1 MREGHLMN
9 EPVVPV
15 APVAV
20 ESEAL
25 APGEPSAVRAGQ
37 LLRQAREAV
46 GLHVA
51 ALAVSL
57 KVPVGKLEALEAGRL
72 DALPDVMFARALA
85 ASICR
90 SLKIDAAPILAHFPQ
105 GAASRLGA
113 VDSAINTPF
122 RPPHAGPRFGLKGQ
136 MPSPSVIAVAV
147 LLVAALAVFLWPKG
161 KEEALDAS
169 QTVEEP
175 AMPAA
180 QLPASE
186 PVVQAA
192 AEPVATA
199 SVAVSVPVAPAL
211 VAVASAPV
219 ATVASVASAP
229 AAVASAPTIMVV
241 SATAESWV
249 KVTDAKGVV
258 AFSRI
263 LNAGEVVQPSGTPPF
278 AMVVGR
284 VDAVQVQVRGQAFD
298 MTPFAKDHVAR
309 FEVK

>member
-1 MREGHLMN
+1 MN

-20 ESEAL
+20 ESEIQAQ
-25 APGEPSAVRAGQ
+25 GEPSAVRAGQ

-85 ASICR
+85 ASVCR
-90 SLKIDAAPILAHFPQ
+90 SLKIDAAPVLAHFPQ

-113 VDSAINTPF
+113 ADSGINTPF
-122 RPPHAGPRFGLKGQ
+122 RQPHTGPRFGLKGQ
-136 MPSPSVIAVAV
+136 MPSPSVVAVAL
-147 LLVAALAVFLWPKG
+147 LLVAALAVFLWPKS
-161 KEEALDAS
+161 KEEAADVS
-169 QTVEEP
+169 QGADVSTAVPAPTPVVEPLADP
-175 AMPAA
+175 APAA
-180 QLPASE
+180 SAVLPA
-186 PVVQAA
+186 PLVAA
-192 AEPVATA
+192 PAA
-199 SVAVSVPVAPAL
+199 PVAPAP
-211 VAVASAPV
+211 VVVPAASAPL
-219 ATVASVASAP
+219 AAAIAP
-229 AAVASAPTIMVV
+229 SIMVV
-241 SATAESWV
+241 TATGESWL

-258 AFSRI
+258 AFSRT

-278 AMVVGR
+278 TMVVGR
-284 VDAVQVQVRGQAFD
+284 VDAVQLNVRGQAFD